1 MKLDPYLTPLSKINS
16 KWIKNLKNWNHK
28 TSEENMGKVFDS
40 DFFRYDTKS
49 ICNKKQ
55 NKEDYIKLKTFYK
68 AEETT
73 IWKGNLQD
81 RRRYL

>member
-1 MKLDPYLTPLSKINS
+1 
-16 KWIKNLKNWNHK
+16 
-28 TSEENMGKVFDS
+28 MGKVFDN

-73 IWKGNLQD
+73 I
-81 RRRYL
+81 